1 MARVAAPPSL
11 SPTSDSELEIFIPGP
26 PDDYDLDY
34 DLDARPK
41 DAGPKDVRPKDV
53 RPKDVRRKDAHRKD
67 ARRKDA
73 RRKDDIRMSGCSV
86 RVSAPS
92 SRVVSASD
100 TASTA
105 SLSRPGKSV
114 SFSTGSPSSVLYD
127 SAAPPMTPWLR
138 TPADEKLYIPLDND
152 FCEGWEWRDEAP
164 AGEVPMDCARP
175 IIDTPAKEARCPG
188 DFRVTASQSRGVAY
202 FGSDVKL
209 HIPLDNH
216 FRDTYPP
223 TPERRDVAPDGEVP
237 MDCARPI
244 IDTPAKEAR
253 CPGDFRVTAP
263 QSRGVSASDTPT
275 TDALPKDAR
284 PKDATT
290 SDAAQTSH
298 RASAAAAV
306 YMPQCGE
313 VAERPSGDVVV
324 NLAGENGGDSC
335 EPPVSLPSNMIAAGS
350 GFVCN
355 APLCQ
360 ETRENGFA
368 NKTAISINGKL

>member
-1 MARVAAPPSL
+1 M
-11 SPTSDSELEIFIPGP
+11 EIFIPGP
-26 PDDYDLDY
+26 PDDY

-138 TPADEKLYIPLDND
+138 TPADEKLYIPLNND
-152 FCEGWEWRDEAP
+152 FLDTYPPTPEWRDVAP

-175 IIDTPAKEARCPG
+175 IIDTPAKEARCPV
-188 DFRVTASQSRGVAY
+188 DFRVMAS
-202 FGSDVKL
+202 
-209 HIPLDNH
+209 
-216 FRDTYPP
+216 
-223 TPERRDVAPDGEVP
+223 
-237 MDCARPI
+237 
-244 IDTPAKEAR
+244 
-253 CPGDFRVTAP
+253 

-275 TDALPKDAR
+275 TDARPEDALPKDAR

-298 RASAAAAV
+298 
-306 YMPQCGE
+306 P
-313 VAERPSGDVVV
+313 
-324 NLAGENGGDSC
+324 
-335 EPPVSLPSNMIAAGS
+335 LPL
-350 GFVCN
+350 
-355 APLCQ
+355 LCLQ
-360 ETRENGFA
+360 H
-368 NKTAISINGKL
+368 KYPAI

>member
-26 PDDYDLDY
+26 PDDYDLD
-34 DLDARPK
+34 ARPK

-53 RPKDVRRKDAHRKD
+53 RPKDVRPKDVRRKDARRKDARRKD

-100 TASTA
+100 TASTV

-138 TPADEKLYIPLDND
+138 TPADEKLYIPLDDD

-164 AGEVPMDCARP
+164 AGEVPMDCTRP
-175 IIDTPAKEARCPG
+175 IIDTPAEDALPKDARPK
-188 DFRVTASQSRGVAY
+188 DATTSDAAQTSHRASSAAVYSEVDLKMAY

-209 HIPLDNH
+209 HIPLDIH

-253 CPGDFRVTAP
+253 CPGDFRVTAS

-275 TDALPKDAR
+275 TDARPEDALPKDAR

-298 RASAAAAV
+298 
-306 YMPQCGE
+306 P
-313 VAERPSGDVVV
+313 
-324 NLAGENGGDSC
+324 
-335 EPPVSLPSNMIAAGS
+335 LPL
-350 GFVCN
+350 
-355 APLCQ
+355 LCLQ
-360 ETRENGFA
+360 H
-368 NKTAISINGKL
+368 KYPAI

>member
-1 MARVAAPPSL
+1 M
-11 SPTSDSELEIFIPGP
+11 
-26 PDDYDLDY
+26 
-34 DLDARPK
+34 DARPK

-53 RPKDVRRKDAHRKD
+53 RPKDVRPKDVRRKDAHRKDARRKDARRKD

-100 TASTA
+100 TASTV

-138 TPADEKLYIPLDND
+138 TPADEKLYIPLDDD

-188 DFRVTASQSRGVAY
+188 DFRVTASQSRGVSASDTPTTDARPEDALPKDARPKDATTSDAAQTSHRASSAAVYSEVDLKMAY

-209 HIPLDNH
+209 HIPLDIH

-253 CPGDFRVTAP
+253 CPVDFRVMAS

-275 TDALPKDAR
+275 TDARPEDAR

-298 RASAAAAV
+298 
-306 YMPQCGE
+306 P
-313 VAERPSGDVVV
+313 
-324 NLAGENGGDSC
+324 
-335 EPPVSLPSNMIAAGS
+335 LPL
-350 GFVCN
+350 
-355 APLCQ
+355 LCLQ
-360 ETRENGFA
+360 H
-368 NKTAISINGKL
+368 KYPAI